1 MLVSM
6 KFHVLFMRL
15 HECKLNKCLTRS
27 VLRVDGLKE
36 LHCHLVRLPL
46 FMCQA
51 RLLTDRS
58 DECGRA
64 AESHKAGFLVDVL
77 QIPRLGRPQP
87 DFERARQ
94 RKLSLLLTITV
105 LLLEQL
111 IAMMNEVRFQ
121 TVDLFINCLL
131 GRNWR

>member
-1 MLVSM
+1 MRPCCRIAQSRVSC
-6 KFHVLFMRL
+6 RR
-15 HECKLNKCLTRS
+15 TADS
-27 VLRVDGLKE
+27 
-36 LHCHLVRLPL
+36 P
-46 FMCQA
+46 
-51 RLLTDRS
+51 
-58 DECGRA
+58 
-64 AESHKAGFLVDVL
+64 AGSS
-77 QIPRLGRPQP
+77 

>member
-1 MLVSM
+1 
-6 KFHVLFMRL
+6 
-15 HECKLNKCLTRS
+15 
-27 VLRVDGLKE
+27 
-36 LHCHLVRLPL
+36 
-46 FMCQA
+46 MCQA

-94 RKLSLLLTITV
+94 RKLSLFLTITV
-105 LLLEQL
+105 LLLEQS

-121 TVDLFINCLL
+121 TVDLFINFLL
-131 GRNWR
+131 GRNWRLHAHVYT

>member
-1 MLVSM
+1 MRPCCRIAQSRVSC
-6 KFHVLFMRL
+6 RR
-15 HECKLNKCLTRS
+15 TADS
-27 VLRVDGLKE
+27 
-36 LHCHLVRLPL
+36 
-46 FMCQA
+46 
-51 RLLTDRS
+51 
-58 DECGRA
+58 
-64 AESHKAGFLVDVL
+64 
-77 QIPRLGRPQP
+77 RLGRPQP